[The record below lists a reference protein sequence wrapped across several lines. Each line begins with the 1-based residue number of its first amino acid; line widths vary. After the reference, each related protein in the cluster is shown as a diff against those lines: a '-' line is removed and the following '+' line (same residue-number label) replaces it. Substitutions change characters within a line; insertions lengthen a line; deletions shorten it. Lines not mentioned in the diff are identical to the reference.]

1 MFIIH
6 LMGAIHVMEDPPELF
21 ARPDIQMEVSR
32 MTKYGLVLLS
42 CAAVLVG
49 CAVNPVTGEKELSL
63 VSEAQEL
70 SIGKQE
76 YAPLRQAQGGDYI
89 ADREVATYVSQ
100 VGQRLAAVSDRK
112 LPYEFHV
119 INNSTPNAW
128 ALPGGKIAINR
139 GLLTELDSEAELA
152 AVLGHEVTH
161 AAAKHTA
168 RNITRSMLLQG
179 AVLATV
185 VATSDS
191 DYAQLAQLGAGVGAQ
206 LVTQKYGRDAER
218 EADYYGMK
226 YMSLAGYDPQG
237 AVELQ
242 KTFVKLSKDRRQD
255 WLSGLFASHP
265 PSQERVQN
273 NQLALADYPAGGE
286 DGRRTFKAR
295 MARLEKTKPAYAA
308 YDKGRKALADGDLAL
323 ARQLAVK
330 ARKLEPREGHFEAL
344 LGDIEH
350 KRGNDQTALTHYG
363 KAIRLNDGFF
373 YYHLQQGI
381 ANEEL
386 GNRQQARQDLDRSIK
401 LLPTAN
407 AYNSLGNIARQER
420 RYAEAKEYYAK
431 AAQDKTATG
440 KQAFAALVEL
450 DLPDNPG
457 KYLQVQAG
465 VDKRG
470 RTLAQVSNTTPKPV
484 TGIVVAAEYTDATGR
499 TRSRKVRLRGVLQPG
514 KTVTVDLEL
523 GKLDKK
529 ALRSLRAGV
538 IKAGLAN

>member
-1 MFIIH
+1 MV
-6 LMGAIHVMEDPPELF
+6 A
-21 ARPDIQMEVSR
+21 
-32 MTKYGLVLLS
+32 LLG
-42 CAAVLVG
+42 G

-89 ADREVATYVSQ
+89 ADREIAAYVSQ

-112 LPYEFHV
+112 LPYEFQV

-139 GLLTELDSEAELA
+139 GLLTELESEAELA
-152 AVLGHEVTH
+152 AVLGHEITH
-161 AAAKHTA
+161 AAAKHTVQNIS
-168 RNITRSMLLQG
+168 RNMLLQG

-185 VATSDS
+185 VVTRDS
-191 DYAQLAQLGAGVGAQ
+191 DYAQLAQLGAGLGAQ
-206 LVTQKYGRDAER
+206 LINQKYGRDAER

-226 YMSLAGYDPQG
+226 YMSLTGYNTQG

-242 KTFVKLSKDRRQD
+242 KTFVKLSEGRRQD

-273 NQLALADYPAGGE
+273 NLQTLAKYPAGGE
-286 DGRRTFKAR
+286 DGRRNFKAR
-295 MARLEKTKPAYAA
+295 LAHLKKTEPAYEAH
-308 YDKGRKALADGDLAL
+308 DKGRKALADGDLAL
-323 ARQLAVK
+323 ARQLALK

-344 LGDIEH
+344 LGDIEQ
-350 KRGNDQTALTHYG
+350 KRDNHRAALKHYG

-381 ANEEL
+381 ANEQL
-386 GNRQQARQDLDRSIK
+386 GNRQQAKQDLERSIT

-407 AYNSLGNIARQER
+407 AYHSLGNIARQER
-420 RYAEAKEYYAK
+420 RYPEAKEYYAK
-431 AAQDKTATG
+431 AAQDKTAIG
-440 KQAFAALVEL
+440 KQAYASLVEL
-450 DLPDNPG
+450 DLSDNPG
-457 KYLQVQAG
+457 KYLRVQAG

-470 RTLAQVSNTTPKPV
+470 RALARVHNATPKPV
-484 TGIVVAAEYTDATGR
+484 TGIVLGAEYTDAAGR
-499 TRSRKVRLRGVLQPG
+499 TRSRKIRLRGVLQPG
-514 KTVTVDLEL
+514 KTATVDLEL
-523 GKLDKK
+523 DNLDK
-529 ALRSLRAGV
+529 AAQRSLRAGV
-538 IKAGLAN
+538 IQASLAR

>member
-1 MFIIH
+1 
-6 LMGAIHVMEDPPELF
+6 
-21 ARPDIQMEVSR
+21 
-32 MTKYGLVLLS
+32 MTKYWLVLLA
-42 CAAVLVG
+42 CVALLGG
-49 CAVNPVTGEKELSL
+49 CAVNPVTGNKELSL

-76 YAPLRQAQGGDYI
+76 YAPLRQAQGGDYVVDQELT
-89 ADREVATYVSQ
+89 AYVSQ

-152 AVLGHEVTH
+152 AVLGHEITH

-168 RNITRSMLLQG
+168 RNITRGMLLQG

-185 VATSDS
+185 VATQSS

-206 LVTQKYGRDAER
+206 LITQKYGRDAER

-226 YMSLAGYDPQG
+226 YMSLSGYDTQG
-237 AVELQ
+237 AVDLQ
-242 KTFVKLSKDRRQD
+242 KTFVKLSEGRRQD

-273 NQLALADYPAGGE
+273 NLRNLAEYPAGGA
-286 DGRRTFKAR
+286 DGRRNFQAR
-295 MARLEKTKPAYAA
+295 LAHLEKTRPAYEA
-308 YDKGRKALADGDLAL
+308 YGKGRKALTDGDLAL

-344 LGDIEH
+344 LGDIEQ
-350 KRGNDQTALTHYG
+350 KRGNHRTALTHYG

-381 ANEEL
+381 ANEQL
-386 GNRQQARQDLDRSIK
+386 GNRQQAKQDLDNSIK

-407 AYNSLGNIARQER
+407 AYNSLGNIARHER
-420 RYAEAKEYYAK
+420 RYQEAKEYYAK

-450 DLPDNPG
+450 DLSDNPG
-457 KYLQVQAG
+457 KYLKVEAG

-470 RTLAQVSNTTPKPV
+470 RALARVSNTTPKPV
-484 TGIVVAAEYTDATGR
+484 TGIVLAAQYTDATGR
-499 TRSRKVRLRGVLQPG
+499 QRSHKVRLRGTLQPG
-514 KTVTVDLEL
+514 KTTTVDLGL

-529 ALRSLRAGV
+529 VLRSLRAGV
-538 IKAGLAN
+538 IQANLAN

>member
-1 MFIIH
+1 
-6 LMGAIHVMEDPPELF
+6 
-21 ARPDIQMEVSR
+21 
-32 MTKYGLVLLS
+32 MTKFRLVLLA
-42 CAAVLVG
+42 CAAVLGG
-49 CAVNPVTGEKELSL
+49 CSVNPVTGNKELSL

-89 ADREVATYVSQ
+89 ADPEVAAYVSA

-139 GLLTELDSEAELA
+139 GLLTELESEAELA

-185 VATSDS
+185 VATQDS
-191 DYAQLAQLGAGVGAQ
+191 DYAQLTQLGAGVGAQ
-206 LVTQKYGRDAER
+206 LITRKYGRDAER

-242 KTFVKLSKDRRQD
+242 KTFVKLAEGRRQD

-273 NQLALADYPAGGE
+273 NLQTLAEYPAGGE
-286 DGRRTFKAR
+286 DGRRNFKAR
-295 MARLEKTKPAYAA
+295 LVHLEKTRPAYEA
-308 YDKGRKALADGDLAL
+308 YDKGRKALVDGDLAL

-344 LGDIEH
+344 LGDIEQ
-350 KRGNDQTALTHYG
+350 KRGNHRTALAHYG
-363 KAIRLNDGFF
+363 KAIRLNNGFF

-381 ANEEL
+381 ANEQL
-386 GNRQQARQDLDRSIK
+386 GNRQQAKQDLANSIK

-420 RYAEAKEYYAK
+420 RYREAKEYYAK

-440 KQAFAALVEL
+440 KQAYAALVEL

-457 KYLQVQAG
+457 KYLKVQAG

-470 RTLAQVSNTTPKPV
+470 RALAQISNATPKAV
-484 TGIVVAAEYTDATGR
+484 TGIILAAEYTDASGHV
-499 TRSRKVRLRGVLQPG
+499 RSRKVHLRGTLQPG
-514 KTVTVDLEL
+514 KTATVDLGL
-523 GKLDKK
+523 GNLDKK
-529 ALRSLRAGV
+529 ARRSLRAGV
-538 IKAGLAN
+538 IKAGLTN

>member
-1 MFIIH
+1 MK
-6 LMGAIHVMEDPPELF
+6 
-21 ARPDIQMEVSR
+21 Q
-32 MTKYGLVLLS
+32 YWLVLLA
-42 CAAVLVG
+42 CIALLGG
-49 CAVNPVTGEKELSL
+49 CTVNPVTGEQELSL

-70 SIGKQE
+70 SIGKQQ
-76 YAPLRQAQGGDYI
+76 YVPLRQAQGGDYVVDPQLT
-89 ADREVATYVSQ
+89 AYVSE

-152 AVLGHEVTH
+152 AVLGHEITH

-168 RNITRSMLLQG
+168 QNMTRGMLLQG

-185 VATSDS
+185 VGTRDS
-191 DYAQLAQLGAGVGAQ
+191 DYAQLATLGAGVGAR
-206 LVTQKYGRDAER
+206 LITQKYGRDAER

-226 YMSLAGYDPQG
+226 YMSLAGYDLLG
-237 AVELQ
+237 AVNLQ
-242 KTFVKLSKDRRQD
+242 TTFVRLSKDRRQD

-265 PSQERVQN
+265 PSQERVLN
-273 NQLALADYPAGGE
+273 NRLTLKQYPAGGE
-286 DGRRTFKAR
+286 DGRQTFKAK

-308 YDKGRKALADGDLAL
+308 YDKGRKALTGGDLKL
-323 ARQLAVK
+323 ARQLALT

-344 LGDIEH
+344 LGDIEQE
-350 KRGNDQTALTHYG
+350 RGNHRTALKHYG
-363 KAIRLNDGFF
+363 KAIRLYDGFF

-381 ANEEL
+381 ANEQL
-386 GNRQQARQDLDRSIK
+386 GNRVQAKQDLDASIK

-407 AYNSLGNIARQER
+407 AYHVLGNIARTER
-420 RYAEAKEYYAK
+420 RYQEAKQYYAR

-440 KQAFAALVEL
+440 KQAWAALVEL

-457 KYLQVQAG
+457 KYLKVQTG

-470 RTLAQVSNTTPKPV
+470 RAFARVSNNTPKAV
-484 TGIVVAAEYTDATGR
+484 TGIVVVVEYRDKQDNTY
-499 TRSRKVRLRGVLQPG
+499 SRKVRLRGTLQPG
-514 KTVTVDLEL
+514 KTASIDLGL
-523 GKLDKK
+523 DKLDKK
-529 ALRSLRAGV
+529 ARRSLRAGV
-538 IKAGLAN
+538 IQAGLAK

>member
-1 MFIIH
+1 
-6 LMGAIHVMEDPPELF
+6 
-21 ARPDIQMEVSR
+21 
-32 MTKYGLVLLS
+32 MTKYWLVLLAS
-42 CAAVLVG
+42 VALLGG
-49 CAVNPVTGEKELSL
+49 CAVNPVTGNKELSL

-76 YAPLRQAQGGDYI
+76 YAPLRQAQGGDYVVDEQLT
-89 ADREVATYVSQ
+89 AYVSQ
-100 VGQRLAAVSDRK
+100 VGQRLAAVSDRQ

-119 INNSTPNAW
+119 INNSVPNAW

-152 AVLGHEVTH
+152 AVLAHEITH

-168 RNITRSMLLQG
+168 RNISRGMLLQG

-185 VATSDS
+185 VVSRNS

-226 YMSLAGYDPQG
+226 YMALAGYDTQG
-237 AVELQ
+237 AVDLQ
-242 KTFVKLSKDRRQD
+242 KTFVKLSEGRRQD

-273 NQLALADYPAGGE
+273 NLQTLAEYPAGGE
-286 DGRRTFKAR
+286 DGRRNFQAR
-295 MARLEKTKPAYAA
+295 LAHLEKTKPAYTA

-350 KRGNDQTALTHYG
+350 KHGNDRTALTHYS

-373 YYHLQQGI
+373 YYHLQKGI
-381 ANEEL
+381 ANEQL
-386 GNRQQARQDLDRSIK
+386 GNRSQAKQDLDTSIT

-407 AYNSLGNIARQER
+407 AYNALGNIARQER
-420 RYAEAKEYYAK
+420 RYQEAKQYYAK
-431 AAQDKTATG
+431 AAQDKTAIG
-440 KQAFAALVEL
+440 KQAYAALVEL

-457 KYLQVQAG
+457 KYLKVQPS

-470 RTLAQVSNTTPKPV
+470 RTLVKVSNNTPKAV
-484 TGIVVAAEYTDATGR
+484 TGIVIVVEYKDKQGNKY
-499 TRSRKVRLRGVLQPG
+499 SRKVRLRKILPAG
-514 KTVTVDLEL
+514 KTATVDLGL
-523 GKLDKK
+523 DNLDKK
-529 ALRSLRAGV
+529 ARRSLRAGV
-538 IKAGLAN
+538 TKAGLAN